1 MFWVILWILA
11 VIAAIAWAIKDTIDW
26 GCFSGAGL
34 LISSLTLIIGF
45 SFAVLGLGLSNAYA
59 SEYSEYIPELS
70 EEYEIVTMGDNQ
82 VVEGDFFIG
91 IGDINTNSTYTVMAK
106 TDNGYERKTFDAK
119 DVVLKTTDKT
129 PKVQVYAKKF
139 TKPST
144 VFFCGDYGDE
154 TYVIY
159 IPKEAIIENYWLD
172 LQ

>member
-11 VIAAIAWAIKDTIDW
+11 VVAAIAWAIKDTIEW
-26 GCFSGAGL
+26 NCFSGEGL

-45 SFAVLGLGLSNAYA
+45 FFAVVGLGLSNSYA
-59 SEYSEYIPELS
+59 SEHSEYIPELS
-70 EEYEIVTMGDNQ
+70 DEYEIVTMGDNQ
-82 VVEGDFFIG
+82 VVEGEFFLG
-91 IGDINTNSTYTVMAK
+91 NGSINTEATYTIMAK
-106 TDNGYERKTFDAK
+106 TDNGYERKTFDAE

-129 PKVQVYAKKF
+129 PKVQVYVKKF

-144 VFFCGDYGDE
+144 IFFCGDYGDE

-159 IPKEAIIENYWLD
+159 TPKEAIIENYWLD